1 MNEENKQKS
10 CNNSQRNNVST
21 HIMVSILSIGIGSVL
36 FAYVAFAS
44 TIGTQTSIQQVIFVS
59 IYIYILFWYIIC
71 IISLYQLILIII
83 QQVFRHG
90 DRNPTET
97 YPNDPYRNYEWQGG
111 WGALTKVINFK

>member
-10 CNNSQRNNVST
+10 CNNSQRNNVNT

-59 IYIYILFWYIIC
+59 IYIYYF
-71 IISLYQLILIII
+71 
-83 QQVFRHG
+83 
-90 DRNPTET
+90 DT
-97 YPNDPYRNYEWQGG
+97 
-111 WGALTKVINFK
+111 

>member
-10 CNNSQRNNVST
+10 CNNSQRNNVNT

-59 IYIYILFWYIIC
+59 IYIYI
-71 IISLYQLILIII
+71 ILIHNLYHILVPI
-83 QQVFRHG
+83 NL
-90 DRNPTET
+90 D
-97 YPNDPYRNYEWQGG
+97 NDSTGFSTWRS
-111 WGALTKVINFK
+111 